1 MSQTEV
7 QLIKDGVIVNADL
20 HSSANIS
27 ASKLLRPIDL
37 SDSEKIRFG
46 TGNDFE
52 IFHDGTKSR
61 IHSASHAISIRSG
74 GIFGVFNADGT
85 EEMILATPN
94 GSVELYHNDVKTFE
108 TTAEGNTIRSIGT
121 SKEMLKF
128 ISNTGATAGERNL
141 TISSPTAD
149 NTSSPYTISTVN
161 SLAFQIDSGVDF
173 LIHTDG
179 NLKIPNDTGRF
190 IFGASDDLLIYHD
203 GSHNYIL
210 SPNAHPLIQ
219 ESDEIQLRAVNNE
232 LYFKAEVD
240 GAVNLYNNNAL
251 RFQTTTAGADILR
264 SDAAVV
270 FKVESTSND
279 ASHDSI
285 IRMKVANASADCH
298 IQFADPDDDDVG
310 QIMYDHSI
318 NAIRFF
324 LNTSEEYRFEADG
337 DFHADGDVIAASTTI
352 SSDLKLKENIEVVSN
367 PIEKVEA
374 LRGVTFDWKRDGKK
388 SAGVIAQDVEKVLP
402 QAVKETKGLHDAEP
416 YKTVNYHALTSILIE
431 AIKELS
437 ARVKELEAK

>member
-37 SDSEKIRFG
+37 ADSEKIRFG

-52 IFHDGTKSR
+52 IFHDGTSNIFQGDGTADFK
-61 IHSASHAISIRSG
+61 IQDASHTSA
-74 GIFGVFNADGT
+74 VFDTSA
-85 EEMILATPN
+85 E
-94 GSVELYHNDVKTFE
+94 VQLYHDNALKFE
-108 TTAEGNTIRSIGT
+108 TTSA
-121 SKEMLKF
+121 
-128 ISNTGATAGERNL
+128 GAKV
-141 TISSPTAD
+141 SSPTFAELQIRATGASDAQLTLVANDD
-149 NTSSPYTISTVN
+149 N
-161 SLAFQIDSGVDF
+161 D
-173 LIHTDG
+173 TDWSIRNDYSESNDLDIRFNNARKMNLDTNG
-179 NLKIPNDTGRF
+179 NLFIAGNFDIEDNDRLLL
-190 IFGASDDLLIYHD
+190 GASDDFQIYHD
-203 GSHNYIL
+203 TANNYIL
-210 SPNAHPLIQ
+210 SPNGHPLTL
-219 ESDEIQLRAVNNE
+219 ESDHIQLRAVNNE
-232 LYFKAEVD
+232 LYFKGLLD
-240 GAVNLYNNNAL
+240 GAVSLYNNNAL
-251 RFQTTTAGADILR
+251 RLQTTTAGADILR

-279 ASHDSI
+279 SSHDSI
-285 IRMKVANASADCH
+285 IRMKVAHASADCH

-318 NAIRFF
+318 NALKFI
-324 LNTSEEYRFEADG
+324 LNTSEEFRMEADG

-402 QAVKETKGLHDAEP
+402 QAVKETRGLHDAEP
-416 YKTVNYHALTSILIE
+416 YKTVNYHALTSIFIE